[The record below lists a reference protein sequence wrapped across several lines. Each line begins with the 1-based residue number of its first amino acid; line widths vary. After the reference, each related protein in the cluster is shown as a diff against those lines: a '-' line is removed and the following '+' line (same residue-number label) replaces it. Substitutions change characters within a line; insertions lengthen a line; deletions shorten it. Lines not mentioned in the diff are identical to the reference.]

1 MQNQKYEVT
10 TLRKRFHTGTEAV
23 AWLKHFSKE
32 YMLVSLRVERECNCF
47 QNTIVENRHL
57 IAFTAVELF

>member
-1 MQNQKYEVT
+1 MREIHLERDFY
-10 TLRKRFHTGTEAV
+10 TGTEAV
-23 AWLKHFSKE
+23 ACLRHFSKE
-32 YMLVSLRVERECNCF
+32 YLLVSLRLECESNCF